1 VASLFLGCFAFGL
14 IFTVASFLLGT
25 LSGSNIHIPGLDA
38 LGGGHHPGP
47 AAHHGGGHSG
57 SAGVQISPFNLSTV
71 SAFLAWF
78 GGAGYLLSRYSGLT
92 ATIIML
98 AAIAVGAVGGGI
110 VFVVLSRLLLPR
122 LTEMRA
128 EDYRIEGT
136 VARIT
141 SSIRPGGTGEIV
153 FTLGGTQQIEGARG
167 LTDEEFAK
175 GTEVVIHHIDAGIA
189 YVERWDKFAERNAL
203 PPGSPGAS

>member
-1 VASLFLGCFAFGL
+1 MASLFLGCFAFGL
-14 IFTVASFLLGT
+14 LFTVASFLLGA
-25 LSGSNIHIPGLDA
+25 LSGSNIHVPGLHA
-38 LGGGHHPGP
+38 FGLGHHTG
-47 AAHHGGGHSG
+47 ASAHGGGHAG
-57 SAGVQISPFNLSTV
+57 SADVQISPFNLSTI

-78 GGAGYLLSRYSGLT
+78 GGSGYLLSRYSGLT
-92 ATIIML
+92 ATIIL
-98 AAIAVGAVGGGI
+98 LFAITVGLVGGGI
-110 VFVVLSRLLLPR
+110 VFVTLSRFLLPR
-122 LTEMRA
+122 LTEMRP
-128 EDYRIEGT
+128 EDYRVEGT

-167 LTDEEFAK
+167 VTDEEFAK

-203 PPGSPGAS
+203 PPESPGAS